1 MKVALP
7 LMKNVVTPL
16 TKRFLIPL
24 GLMVAASAANAAI
37 QKKIY
42 GSDMTTLIVTNK
54 EMKYIIK

>member
-7 LMKNVVTPL
+7 LMENVVTPL
-16 TKRFLIPL
+16 TKRFLISL
-24 GLMVAASAANAAI
+24 GLMAAASAANEAI

-42 GSDMTTLIVTNK
+42 GSDMTALIVTNK